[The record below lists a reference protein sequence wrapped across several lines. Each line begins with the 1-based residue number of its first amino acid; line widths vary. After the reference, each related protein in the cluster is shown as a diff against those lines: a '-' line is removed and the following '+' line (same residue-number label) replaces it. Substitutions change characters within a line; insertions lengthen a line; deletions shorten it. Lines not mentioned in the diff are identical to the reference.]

1 MTYNYGKQKKMSD
14 EINEETL
21 FLRLKEVLIPD
32 LERAVDEFSSF
43 DCTSKLLNA
52 HIELK
57 CRHTHYST
65 LLIEKS
71 KYDRLMEIANTNL
84 MAPLYIN
91 STPEGVW
98 AFNLLKFDNITW
110 TEQDNL
116 PATTEFDNKDKVTK
130 AVGFLPIEDGDR
142 LFWT

>member
-1 MTYNYGKQKKMSD
+1 MS
-14 EINEETL
+14 EEEL
-21 FLRLKEVLIPD
+21 FDQLSELIPD
-32 LERAVDEFSSF
+32 LKKAENEYSTF
-43 DCTSKLLNA
+43 DCTSEILNA
-52 HIELK
+52 YIELK

-71 KYDRLMEIANTNL
+71 KYDRLIDEARSKL

-98 AFNLLKFDNITW
+98 SFNLNKFDDLVW
-110 TEQDNL
+110 TDQDNL
-116 PATTEFDNKDKVTK
+116 PATTEFDNKEKVTK
-130 AVGFLPIEDGDR
+130 LVSFLPVEKGDR

>member
-1 MTYNYGKQKKMSD
+1 MFDNM
-14 EINEETL
+14 NEESL

-32 LERAVDEFSSF
+32 LEASTEDIFSAF
-43 DCTSKLLNA
+43 DCTSKALNA
-52 HIELK
+52 YIELK

-71 KYDRLMEIANTNL
+71 KYDRLMQIADTNL

-98 AFNLLKFDNITW
+98 SFNLLKFDNITW

-116 PATTEFDNKDKVTK
+116 PATTEFDNKEKVTK

>member
-1 MTYNYGKQKKMSD
+1 MS
-14 EINEETL
+14 EEEL
-21 FLRLKEVLIPD
+21 FDQLTELIPD
-32 LERAVDEFSSF
+32 LKKAENEYSTF
-43 DCTSKLLNA
+43 DCTSEILNA
-52 HIELK
+52 YIELK

-71 KYDRLMEIANTNL
+71 KYDRLIDEARSKL

-98 AFNLLKFDNITW
+98 SFNLNKFDDLVW
-110 TEQDNL
+110 TDQDNL
-116 PATTEFDNKDKVTK
+116 PATTEFDNKEKVTK
-130 AVGFLPIEDGDR
+130 LVSFLPVEKGDR

>member
-1 MTYNYGKQKKMSD
+1 MS
-14 EINEETL
+14 EEEL
-21 FLRLKEVLIPD
+21 FEQLSELIPD
-32 LERAVDEFSSF
+32 LKKAENEYSTF
-43 DCTSKLLNA
+43 DCTSEILNA
-52 HIELK
+52 YIELK

-71 KYDRLMEIANTNL
+71 KYDRLIDEARSKL

-98 AFNLLKFDNITW
+98 SFNLNKFDDLVW
-110 TEQDNL
+110 TDQDNL
-116 PATTEFDNKDKVTK
+116 PATTEFDNKEKVTK
-130 AVGFLPIEDGDR
+130 LVSFLPVEKGDR

>member
-1 MTYNYGKQKKMSD
+1 MS
-14 EINEETL
+14 EEEL
-21 FLRLKEVLIPD
+21 FDQLSELIPD
-32 LERAVDEFSSF
+32 LKKAENEYSTF
-43 DCTSKLLNA
+43 DCTSEILNA
-52 HIELK
+52 YIELK

-71 KYDRLMEIANTNL
+71 KYDRLIDEARSKL

-98 AFNLLKFDNITW
+98 SFNLDKFDDLVW
-110 TEQDNL
+110 TDQDNL
-116 PATTEFDNKDKVTK
+116 PATTEFDNKEKVTK
-130 AVGFLPIEDGDR
+130 SVSFLPIEKGDR

>member
-1 MTYNYGKQKKMSD
+1 MS
-14 EINEETL
+14 EEEL
-21 FLRLKEVLIPD
+21 FDQLSELIPD
-32 LERAVDEFSSF
+32 LKKAENEYSTF
-43 DCTSKLLNA
+43 DCTSKILNA
-52 HIELK
+52 YIELK

-71 KYDRLMEIANTNL
+71 KYDRLVDEARSKL

-98 AFNLLKFDNITW
+98 SFNLDKFDDLVW
-110 TEQDNL
+110 TDQDNL
-116 PATTEFDNKDKVTK
+116 PATTEFDNKEKVTK
-130 AVGFLPIEDGDR
+130 AVSFLPIEKGDR

>member
-1 MTYNYGKQKKMSD
+1 MS
-14 EINEETL
+14 EEEL
-21 FLRLKEVLIPD
+21 FDQLSELIPD
-32 LERAVDEFSSF
+32 LKKAENEYSTF
-43 DCTSKLLNA
+43 DCTSEILNA
-52 HIELK
+52 YIELK

-71 KYDRLMEIANTNL
+71 KYDRLVTEARSKL

-98 AFNLLKFDNITW
+98 SFNLDKFDDLVW
-110 TEQDNL
+110 TDQDNL
-116 PATTEFDNKDKVTK
+116 PATTEFDNKEKVTK
-130 AVGFLPIEDGDR
+130 AVSFLPIEKGDR

>member
-32 LERAVDEFSSF
+32 LEKASDEFSSF

-57 CRHTHYST
+57 CRHTHYSS

-116 PATTEFDNKDKVTK
+116 PATTEFDNKEKVTK